1 MQKRHLKQ
9 FRTKVLLNP
18 HSGDVKTDAY
28 LLQFLCNMT
37 SDVKI
42 SFIYIAVE
50 KLYLNINQILIF
62 LEAAVHRFLQNRFS

>member
-9 FRTKVLLNP
+9 FRAKVLLNP
-18 HSGDVKTDAY
+18 HSGDVKVDAY

-62 LEAAVHRFLQNRFS
+62 LEAAAHRFLQNRFS